1 MTNWY
6 ALDQNGDIISLGAHE
21 TFEEAD
27 ACAKY
32 SPCGLLMRAGPENGS
47 NNFRRSSHDQDTQ

>member
-32 SPCGLLMRAGPENGS
+32 SPVWVVDEGGAREWLQQLQEILP
-47 NNFRRSSHDQDTQ
+47 